1 MAVLIR
7 DVVLNDKLPAKLFLD
22 KHCDFICSYGKKKDD
37 YEYCI
42 TEYLRLSGIYWGL
55 TTLDLMGQVDKLDK
69 VSVLEFLK
77 SCQHKCGGF
86 SSSVGHD
93 PHILYTLS
101 ALQILTMYDALDI
114 IDVEKTVEFIKGLQ
128 QEDGSFIGD
137 KWGEVD

>member
-55 TTLDLMGQVDKLDK
+55 TALDLMGQVEKLDK
-69 VSVLEFLK
+69 ESVLEFLK

-86 SSSVGHD
+86 SSSIGHD

-101 ALQILTMYDALDI
+101 ALQVYYLLIYIWILIFLLL
-114 IDVEKTVEFIKGLQ
+114 VFEKNVRLINQ
-128 QEDGSFIGD
+128 D
-137 KWGEVD
+137 